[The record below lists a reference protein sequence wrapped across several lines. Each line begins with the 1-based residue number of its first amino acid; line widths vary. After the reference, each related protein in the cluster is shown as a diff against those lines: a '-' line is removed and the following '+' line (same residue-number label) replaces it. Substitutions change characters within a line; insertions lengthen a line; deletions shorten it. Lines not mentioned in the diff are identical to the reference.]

1 MASRRHH
8 RTRACRTKRRY
19 PTYAQAEHA
28 AQQLQ
33 YTQHK
38 FARLNIYACRFCSSY
53 HAGHLH
59 AARQW

>member
-1 MASRRHH
+1 MASRRHQ
-8 RTRACRTKRRY
+8 RTRACTAKRRY
-19 PTYAQAEHA
+19 PTYAQAVQA

-38 FARLNIYACRFCSSY
+38 FARMNAYECRFCGGW
-53 HAGHLH
+53 HTGHLH